1 VKKRGSVKIRERVM
15 RVESEEKGGGVYRDR
30 GVERRGGIAYKQLCY
45 KIYTVLTYSHFIRL
59 LYTATKYMALYK

>member
-1 VKKRGSVKIRERVM
+1 VRRR
-15 RVESEEKGGGVYRDR
+15 GGGFIEIG